1 MKHSFLQFENHSV
14 QWEKML
20 KEMSCVCEGRGA
32 EKKKGEEYLV
42 FTQEKISSK
51 WSLKAHTL
59 VTINM

>member
-1 MKHSFLQFENHSV
+1 
-14 QWEKML
+14 ML

-51 WSLKAHTL
+51 
-59 VTINM
+59 